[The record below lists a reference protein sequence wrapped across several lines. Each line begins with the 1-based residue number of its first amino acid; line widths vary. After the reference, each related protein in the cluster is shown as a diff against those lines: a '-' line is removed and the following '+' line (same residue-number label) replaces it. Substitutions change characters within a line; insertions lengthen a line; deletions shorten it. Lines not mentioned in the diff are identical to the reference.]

1 MSNEEDQIIWGYY
14 GKVLNPKTLKYLRI
28 GSPQSMNAI
37 YNLDHTE
44 EWEKRVN
51 YIIENHGIFGE
62 KLKKY
67 LQKKEN

>member
-1 MSNEEDQIIWGYY
+1 
-14 GKVLNPKTLKYLRI
+14 
-28 GSPQSMNAI
+28 MNAI